1 LIQQQETLMRV
12 KKDRQMAL
20 SFSSSRGPRIVA
32 DFERKYNRISEVLQS
47 NPGLLDL
54 VHRDLK
60 RATSS
65 NPRGRKGDY
74 TTENILRAL
83 LVHCIEGLSLRRTI
97 VRIAHSEFLCEFL
110 RLGNRPVMD
119 YSFLDRCFG
128 AIRSRTWQALVERV
142 GRWGVDEGHVDPSQV
157 RTDTTVT
164 EANIHWPTDASLLW
178 DSYRVLVRLVRR
190 ARPLVPGVR
199 HHRFHDRKAK
209 KNYLYI
215 TRYGAS
221 TAKGRRRE
229 VKVRFRELIA
239 SVRRVEAIARQ
250 VQGAGP
256 GSCNVELAG
265 IVTELGE
272 YLPAVRTIADVAER
286 VAIRGETVPAS
297 ERIFSLFEQHAELI
311 KRGKRSKP
319 VEFGHVVQLV
329 QTRDKFIT
337 DYTVMERQVAD
348 SDLLAP
354 ALESHCRRF
363 GSYPKAVTADCGF
376 HGTEEAMDG
385 VRQKVGTVAVAKNVR
400 KWSGEQFADF
410 RSFRAGIEGSISV
423 LKRAFWLAR
432 CLFRGFRNFASSVGL
447 SVFCHNLVLLAK
459 P

>member
-1 LIQQQETLMRV
+1 MRV

-20 SFSSSRGPRIVA
+20 SFCSSRGPKIVA
-32 DFERKYNRISEVLQS
+32 DFERKYNRISTVLDAAPEV
-47 NPGLLDL
+47 LDL

-60 RATSS
+60 GAASS
-65 NPRGRKGDY
+65 NPKGRGGAY
-74 TTENILRAL
+74 TTQNILRAL
-83 LVHCIEGLSLRRTI
+83 VVHCTEGLSLRRTI
-97 VRIAHSEFLCEFL
+97 IRIAHSDFLCEFL

-128 AIRSRTWQALVERV
+128 AIGPRTWETLVERL
-142 GRWGVDEGHVDPSQV
+142 GAWGVAEGHVDPSQV

-178 DSYRVLVRLVRR
+178 DSYRVLTRLVRR
-190 ARPLVPGVR
+190 ARALVPQVR

-209 KNYLYI
+209 RHYLYI
-215 TRYGAS
+215 TRYSAS
-221 TAKGRRRE
+221 TAKKRRHE

-239 SVRRVEAIARQ
+239 TVRRVEAIARQ
-250 VQGAGP
+250 VQAAGKH
-256 GSCNVELAG
+256 STNVELAR
-265 IVTELGE
+265 IAAELGR
-272 YLPAVRTIADVAER
+272 YLPAVRTIADVAQR
-286 VAIRGETVPAS
+286 VAIRGETVKAS

-337 DYTVMERQVAD
+337 DYTVLERRV
-348 SDLLAP
+348 SDRELLAP
-354 ALESHCRRF
+354 AVEEHCRRF
-363 GSYPKAVTADCGF
+363 GTYPEAVTADCGF
-376 HGTEEAMDG
+376 HGRPEVMDG
-385 VRQKVGTVAVAKNVR
+385 VREKVQTVAVAKNVR
-400 KWSGEQFADF
+400 QWSEERFADF

-459 P
+459 A

>member
-1 LIQQQETLMRV
+1 MRV

-20 SFSSSRGPRIVA
+20 SFSSSRGPKIVA
-32 DFERKYNRISEVLQS
+32 DYERKYNRISDVLDGNREV
-47 NPGLLDL
+47 LDL

-60 RATSS
+60 GGASS

-83 LVHCIEGLSLRRTI
+83 VVHCTEGLSLRRTI
-97 VRIAHSEFLCEFL
+97 IRIAHSEFLCGFL

-128 AIRSRTWQALVERV
+128 AIRPLTWEAVVERL
-142 GRWGVDEGHVDPSQV
+142 GRWGVAEGHVDPSQV

-164 EANIHWPTDASLLW
+164 EANIHWPTDSSLLW
-178 DSYRVLVRLVRR
+178 DSHRVLTRLVRR

-199 HHRFHDRKAK
+199 HHRFHDRKVKAD
-209 KNYLYI
+209 YLHI
-215 TRYGAS
+215 TRYS
-221 TAKGRRRE
+221 PSPSKRRRRE
-229 VKVRFRELIA
+229 VKRRFGRLIA
-239 SVRRVEAIARQ
+239 SVRRVLAIAEE
-250 VQGAGP
+250 VHAAGTR
-256 GSCNVELAG
+256 SCNLELAG
-265 IVTELGE
+265 IAAELAE

-286 VAIRGETVPAS
+286 AAIRGQTVGAS

-337 DYTVMERQVAD
+337 DYTVLERRVAD
-348 SDLLAP
+348 NELLEP
-354 ALESHCRRF
+354 AVEEHCRRF
-363 GSYPKAVTADCGF
+363 GSYPEAVTADCGF
-376 HGTEEAMDG
+376 HGRPEVMDG

-400 KWSGEQFADF
+400 QWSGERFADF

-447 SVFCHNLVLLAK
+447 SVFCHNLVLLARA
-459 P
+459 

>member
-1 LIQQQETLMRV
+1 MRV
-12 KKDRQMAL
+12 KKDRQMRL
-20 SFSSSRGPRIVA
+20 SFTSPRGPRIVA
-32 DFERKYNRISEVLQS
+32 DFEHKYNRISEVLDE
-47 NPGLLDL
+47 NPAILDL

-60 RATSS
+60 GAGNS
-65 NPRGRKGDY
+65 NPKGRSADY
-74 TTENILRAL
+74 TTQNILRAL
-83 LVHCIEGLSLRRTI
+83 VVHCIEGQSLRRTI
-97 VRIAHSEFLCEFL
+97 VRIAHSEFLCAFL

-128 AIRSRTWQALVERV
+128 TIRPQTWEAVMRKLGAYGVAE
-142 GRWGVDEGHVDPSQV
+142 GRVDPSQV

-178 DSYRVLVRLVRR
+178 DSYRVLTRLVRR
-190 ARPLVPGVR
+190 ARPLAPQVR

-209 KNYLYI
+209 KHYLYI
-215 TRYGAS
+215 TRYSAS

-229 VKVRFRELIA
+229 VKVRFGELIA

-250 VQGAGP
+250 VHAAGT
-256 GSCNVELAG
+256 GSCNLELAG
-265 IVTELGE
+265 IAAELAQ

-286 VAIRGETVPAS
+286 AAVHGETVAAS
-297 ERIFSLFEQHAELI
+297 ERIFSLFEQHTELI
-311 KRGKRSKP
+311 KRGKRSTP
-319 VEFGHVVQLV
+319 VEFGHVIQLV

-337 DYTVMERQVAD
+337 DYTVLERRVAD

-354 ALESHCRRF
+354 AVEAHFRQF

-376 HGTEEAMDG
+376 HGTAEVMDG

-400 KWSGEQFADF
+400 EWSGEQFAEF

-447 SVFCHNLVLLAK
+447 SVFCHNLVLLARA
-459 P
+459 

>member
-1 LIQQQETLMRV
+1 MRV
-12 KKDRQMAL
+12 KKDPQTAL
-20 SFSSSRGPRIVA
+20 SFSFSCGLKIVA
-32 DFERKYNRISEVLQS
+32 DFERKYNRISEVLES
-47 NPGLLDL
+47 NPGLLQL

-60 RATSS
+60 GAASS

-97 VRIAHSEFLCEFL
+97 VFIAQSEFLCEFL

-128 AIRSRTWQALVERV
+128 AIRPQTWEALV
-142 GRWGVDEGHVDPSQV
+142 GRLGTWGVGEGHVDPSQV

-178 DSYRVLVRLVRR
+178 DCWRVLVRLVRR
-190 ARPLVPGVR
+190 ARPLVAGVR

-209 KNYLYI
+209 SHYLYV
-215 TRYGAS
+215 TRYSAS

-229 VKVRFRELIA
+229 VKRRFGELIA
-239 SVRRVEAIARQ
+239 SVRRLEAIARQ
-250 VQGAGP
+250 VEAAGRR
-256 GSCNVELAG
+256 SCKLELAG
-265 IVTELGE
+265 IVAELGQ

-286 VAIRGETVPAS
+286 VAIRRETPAAS
-297 ERIFSLFEQHAELI
+297 ERIYSLFEQHAELI

-337 DYTVMERQVAD
+337 DYAVMKRQVAD
-348 SDLLAP
+348 SELLGP
-354 ALESHCRRF
+354 AVESHCRRF

-376 HGTEEAMDG
+376 HGKPEAMDA
-385 VRQKVGTVAVAKNVR
+385 VRQKVGTVAVAKNIR
-400 KWSGEQFADF
+400 EWSREQFADF

-447 SVFCHNLVLLAK
+447 SVFCHNLILLAK
-459 P
+459 A

>member
-1 LIQQQETLMRV
+1 MRV
-12 KKDRQMAL
+12 KKDRQTAL
-20 SFSSSRGPRIVA
+20 SFSCSCGPKIVV
-32 DFERKYNRISEVLQS
+32 DFERKYNRISQVLDS

-54 VHRDLK
+54 VHRDL
-60 RATSS
+60 RGAASA
-65 NPRGRKGDY
+65 NPMGRKGQY

-83 LVHCIEGLSLRRTI
+83 VVHCTEGHSLRRTI

-128 AIRSRTWQALVERV
+128 RIGPRTWEALVQRL
-142 GRWGVDEGHVDPSQV
+142 GAYGVAEGHVDPSQV

-178 DSYRVLVRLVRR
+178 DSYRVLTRLVRR

-209 KNYLYI
+209 KHYLYI
-215 TRYGAS
+215 TRYSAS
-221 TAKGRRRE
+221 TAKGRRRQ
-229 VKVRFRELIA
+229 VKVRFGELIA

-250 VQGAGP
+250 VQAAGR
-256 GSCNVELAG
+256 GSCNVDLAG
-265 IVTELGE
+265 IAVELEE

-286 VAIRGETVPAS
+286 AAVRGETVGAS
-297 ERIFSLFEQHAELI
+297 QRIFSLFEQHAELI

-319 VEFGHVVQLV
+319 VEFGHVIQLV

-337 DYTVMERQVAD
+337 DYTVLQRRVAD
-348 SDLLAP
+348 SELLGP
-354 ALESHCRRF
+354 AVEAHCRQF
-363 GSYPKAVTADCGF
+363 GSYPEAVTADCGF
-376 HGTEEAMDG
+376 HGTAEVMDE

-400 KWSGEQFADF
+400 EWSGEAFADF
-410 RSFRAGIEGSISV
+410 RSFRAGVEGSISV

-447 SVFCHNLVLLAK
+447 SVFCHNLVLLARA
-459 P
+459 

>member
-1 LIQQQETLMRV
+1 MRV
-12 KKDRQMAL
+12 KKDRQTAL
-20 SFSSSRGPRIVA
+20 SFSSSRGPKIVA
-32 DFERKYNRISEVLQS
+32 DFERKYNRISEVLDS
-47 NPGLLDL
+47 NPEFLDL

-60 RATSS
+60 GAASS
-65 NPRGRKGDY
+65 NPRGRKGHY
-74 TTENILRAL
+74 TTQNILRAL
-83 LVHCIEGLSLRRTI
+83 LVHCTEGLSLRRTI
-97 VRIAHSEFLCEFL
+97 VHIAHSEFLCEFL

-128 AIRSRTWQALVERV
+128 AIRPRTWQVLVERL
-142 GRWGVDEGHVDPSQV
+142 GTWGVGEGHVDPSQV

-178 DSYRVLVRLVRR
+178 DSWRVLTRLVRR

-209 KNYLYI
+209 KHYLYI

-239 SVRRVEAIARQ
+239 SVRRVEAVARQ
-250 VQGAGP
+250 VQAAGS

-265 IVTELGE
+265 IVAELGE
-272 YLPAVRTIADVAER
+272 YLPAVRTIADVAQR
-286 VAIRGETVPAS
+286 AAVHGETIAAS
-297 ERIFSLFEQHAELI
+297 QRILSLFEQHAELI

-319 VEFGHVVQLV
+319 VEFGHMIQLV

-337 DYTVMERQVAD
+337 DYTVLERRVAD
-348 SDLLAP
+348 SELLAP
-354 ALESHCRRF
+354 AVEAHCRQF

-376 HGTEEAMDG
+376 HGTAEVMDG
-385 VRQKVGTVAVAKNVR
+385 VRQKVRTVAVAKNVR
-400 KWSGEQFADF
+400 EWSGEQFAEF

-459 P
+459 A

>member
-1 LIQQQETLMRV
+1 MRV
-12 KKDRQMAL
+12 KKDRQTAL
-20 SFSSSRGPRIVA
+20 SFSSSRGPKIVA
-32 DFERKYNRISEVLQS
+32 DFERKYNRISEVLDS
-47 NPGLLDL
+47 NPEFLDL

-60 RATSS
+60 GAGSS

-74 TTENILRAL
+74 TTESILRAL
-83 LVHCIEGLSLRRTI
+83 VVHCTEGLSLRRTI
-97 VRIAHSEFLCEFL
+97 VHIAHSEFLCAFL

-128 AIRSRTWQALVERV
+128 AIRPRTWQLLVERL
-142 GRWGVDEGHVDPSQV
+142 GTWGVGEGKVDPSQV

-164 EANIHWPTDASLLW
+164 EANIHWPTDSSLLW
-178 DSYRVLVRLVRR
+178 DSYRVLARLVRR

-199 HHRFHDRKAK
+199 HHRFHDGKTK
-209 KNYLYI
+209 KHYLYI
-215 TRYGAS
+215 TRYSAS
-221 TAKGRRRE
+221 TAKGRQRE
-229 VKVRFRELIA
+229 VKGRFRELIA

-250 VQGAGP
+250 VQAAGP
-256 GSCNVELAG
+256 GSWNVELAG
-265 IVTELGE
+265 IVAELAE
-272 YLPAVRTIADVAER
+272 YLPAVRTVADVAER

-337 DYTVMERQVAD
+337 NYRVMERRLPD
-348 SDLLAP
+348 SELLAP
-354 ALESHCRRF
+354 AVEAHCRQF
-363 GSYPKAVTADCGF
+363 GSYPEAVTADGGF
-376 HGTEEAMDG
+376 HGKPQVMAG
-385 VRQKVGTVAVAKNVR
+385 VREKVATVAVPKNVR
-400 KWSGEQFADF
+400 QWCGEMFSEF

-447 SVFCHNLVLLAK
+447 SVFCHNLVLLARA
-459 P
+459 